1 MQVLMKKTYPRSVL
15 LFLIYGALF
24 FSAQKST
31 REYQLKAAFLFNF
44 TQFVEWPA
52 HTFPSSQA
60 PAVIGILGKDP
71 FGNYLEEIIKGETI
85 DKHALVI
92 QHFETVEEVTNCQIL
107 FINVSDKTQ
116 LQSIIKKLKGK
127 SMLTISEASGFSKLG
142 GMIRLYTKDDKI
154 NIQINV
160 DATKEE
166 NLTISSKLLKL
177 AEIVKGD

>member
-1 MQVLMKKTYPRSVL
+1 MQILRKKKYTPTVL
-15 LFLIYGALF
+15 LFLLYGALF

-44 TQFVEWPA
+44 TQFVEWPSES
-52 HTFPSSQA
+52 FPTSQT

-71 FGNYLEEIIKGETI
+71 FGAYLEEIIRGETI
-85 DKHALVI
+85 NRHALVI
-92 QHFETVEEVTNCQIL
+92 RHFDNIEEVTNCHIL
-107 FINVSDKTQ
+107 FINVSDKSQ
-116 LQSIIKKLKGK
+116 VQSILKNIKGK
-127 SMLTISEASGFSKLG
+127 NILTISEASGFSKLG

-166 NLTISSKLLKL
+166 KLIISSKLLKL
-177 AEIVKGD
+177 AEIVKGN